1 MNLRWRRRTPI
12 CPRSPNILLATILVV
27 LAGCTTTTVQT
38 IPTEAP
44 TRPWEAAQLR
54 DAIAQRREKFQ
65 SLRALANVDYSGP
78 DGKNGFQEAVLVQ
91 RPDRLRLETL
101 SMLGAILVVTVNNKE
116 IVGYHPREGVYVRG
130 QASRAN
136 LQKYTQIPLEL
147 DEITALLLGLP
158 PVDAKAPS
166 ELNENSL
173 TFASNTGKDVVSFES
188 KEAVPTKWQR
198 MDSSGRVELSASFT
212 DYIQTAAGLFPSQI
226 LMESP
231 QQKKRLQ
238 IRYQEPE
245 LNASIPNEVFSQPKP
260 VNVKEYPIEALG
272 K

>member
-1 MNLRWRRRTPI
+1 LNLRWWRRTST
-12 CPRSPNILLATILVV
+12 CPQILNILLIVAFAG
-27 LAGCTTTTVQT
+27 LAGCATTTIQP

-44 TRPWEAAQLR
+44 TGPWEAGQLR
-54 DAIAQRREKFQ
+54 DALAQRREKFQ

-78 DGKNGFQEAVLVQ
+78 DGKNGFQEAVLIQ

-116 IVGYHPREGVYVRG
+116 IIGYHPREGVYVRG
-130 QASRAN
+130 QASKAN

-147 DEITALLLGLP
+147 DEMTALLLGLP
-158 PVDAKAPS
+158 PADTKTPS
-166 ELNENSL
+166 ELNGNSL
-173 TFASNTGKDVVSFES
+173 IFSSSKRKDVVSFES

-198 MDSSGRVELSASFT
+198 MDGSGRVELSASFA
-212 DYIQTAAGLFPSQI
+212 DYIQTPAGLFPSKI

-231 QQKKRLQ
+231 QQKKRLE
-238 IRYQEPE
+238 IRYREPE
-245 LNASIPNEVFSQPKP
+245 LNVSIANDLFSQQKP

>member
-1 MNLRWRRRTPI
+1 LNLRRRRRTRI
-12 CPRSPNILLATILVV
+12 CPRILNILLTTILAV
-27 LAGCTTTTVQT
+27 LAGCTTTTIQP
-38 IPTEAP
+38 IQTEAP

-54 DAIAQRREKFQ
+54 DALAQRREKFQ
-65 SLRALANVDYSGP
+65 SIKTLARVDYSGP
-78 DGKNGFQEAVLVQ
+78 EGKNGFQEAVLVQ

-101 SMLGAILVVTVNNKE
+101 TMLGAILVVTVNDKE

-130 QASRAN
+130 RASKGN

-147 DEITALLLGLP
+147 DEVTALLLGLP

-173 TFASNTGKDVVSFES
+173 IFASGRGKDVVSFEL

-198 MDSSGRVELSASFT
+198 MDNGGRVELSASFG
-212 DYIQTAAGLFPSQI
+212 DYIQTPAGFFPSRI
-226 LMESP
+226 LIESP
-231 QQKKRLQ
+231 PQKKRLEL
-238 IRYQEPE
+238 RYEQPE
-245 LNASIPNEVFSQPKP
+245 LNVSLSNDLFSQPKP
-260 VNVKEYPIEALG
+260 PNVKEYPIEALG